1 MQCGR
6 CTSII
11 CNALDIHDIVENTIC
26 LVLKVYTLC
35 ACRSKKGFA
44 ESVEKQAK
52 RAAFYIY
59 WNVKPDSARSFIIA
73 EDFEELLP
81 LEQSQEAFS
90 MLNQDG
96 NGQLTPKELCRG
108 VTQIYK

>member
-1 MQCGR
+1 MP
-6 CTSII
+6 
-11 CNALDIHDIVENTIC
+11 LDIHEFVDKDAC
-26 LVLKVYTLC
+26 LVLKVTTSC

-108 VTQIYK
+108 VTEIYK